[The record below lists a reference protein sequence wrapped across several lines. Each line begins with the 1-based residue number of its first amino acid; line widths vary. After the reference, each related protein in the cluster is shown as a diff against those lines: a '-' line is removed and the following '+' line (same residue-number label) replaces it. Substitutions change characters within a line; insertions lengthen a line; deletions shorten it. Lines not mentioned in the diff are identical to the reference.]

1 MRKIIYFFVI
11 VLSLGLTS
19 CGSTKLFNNSEKD
32 LVYNVT
38 PFGIGGY
45 RVYDTNKE
53 AVFDVIPYGIGGYQA
68 KSIKKGDNKKAIF
81 NIIPFGI
88 DGFQMQS
95 KEVTYNI
102 VSNGIKGYFIYD
114 VKDKK
119 KILYNVVPFG
129 IDGYRIYKVKEK

>member
-53 AVFDVIPYGIGGYQA
+53 AVFDVIPCLNSLIFITG
-68 KSIKKGDNKKAIF
+68 KGDNKKAIF